1 MSDLEKAMAGDKEAF
16 SRIIIQNKESMYKTA
31 IVILKNE
38 DDAYDALQEALIKMY
53 RNISKL
59 QNKEMFKYWSKRII
73 INSCYDLINKNK
85 KVVNITTKLTENY
98 DETVEDIYNCE
109 DELVKIL
116 ENIEPDLRLTVT
128 LYYYD
133 ELSIKEISKVLN
145 IPEGTVKSRLARAR
159 GKLYDILKGGE
170 ESGQK

>member
-1 MSDLEKAMAGDKEAF
+1 MN
-16 SRIIIQNKESMYKTA
+16 RIAKFYKVSFEQFLNDWIDTFPDF
-31 IVILKNE
+31 NFGSPE
-38 DDAYDALQEALIKMY
+38 
-53 RNISKL
+53 
-59 QNKEMFKYWSKRII
+59 
-73 INSCYDLINKNK
+73 C
-85 KVVNITTKLTENY
+85 
-98 DETVEDIYNCE
+98 
-109 DELVKIL
+109 VKIL

>member
-38 DDAYDALQEALIKMY
+38 DDAYDALQDALIKMY
-53 RNISKL
+53 SNISKL
-59 QNKEMFKYWSKRII
+59 QNKEMFKYWSRIII

-98 DETVEDIYNCE
+98 DETVEDSYNCE

>member
-1 MSDLEKAMAGDKEAF
+1 
-16 SRIIIQNKESMYKTA
+16 
-31 IVILKNE
+31 
-38 DDAYDALQEALIKMY
+38 
-53 RNISKL
+53 
-59 QNKEMFKYWSKRII
+59 MFKYWSKRII

-98 DETVEDIYNCE
+98 DETVEDSYNCE